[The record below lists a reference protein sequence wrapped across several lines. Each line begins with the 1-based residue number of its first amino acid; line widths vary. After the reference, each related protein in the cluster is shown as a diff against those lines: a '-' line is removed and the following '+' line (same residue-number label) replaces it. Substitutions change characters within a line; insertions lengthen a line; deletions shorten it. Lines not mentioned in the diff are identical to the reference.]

1 MLPVLTLVGRPN
13 VGKSTLFNRLTRTR
27 DALVADFPG
36 LTRDRQYGVGRIG
49 PGAYIVVDTG
59 GLSGAAD
66 GVESLMER
74 QVALA
79 IEEADQLLFMV
90 DAREGCS
97 GADLD
102 IAARLRRTGKP
113 VTLVINKTDRLDPE
127 LASADFHQLGLG
139 EPVAIAA
146 VQGRGVS
153 SLMNRVFAR
162 LAEAGVVAGEAIGTL
177 PTVPSEEAPGVS
189 ADQAAD
195 EKAAKEEAAK
205 EEMAEARSLPTQAG
219 GRMAEVAEGAG
230 AEADHLGTPAEGSEE
245 APGVRPV
252 PTPPVVEAL
261 GEGGIK
267 VAVVGRP
274 NVGKSTLIN
283 RLLGEDRLVA
293 FDQPGTT
300 RDSIFIPFSRAG
312 KDYTLIDTA
321 GMRRRARV
329 QDVIEKFSAIK
340 TLQAIEACHVVILV
354 LDARQGIGEQDATLA
369 SHVVESGRS
378 LVVAIN
384 KWDGLTKEERDA
396 IREGLQRKL
405 AFLDFAAV
413 HFISALHGSG
423 VGLLLD
429 EVDRAYANAV
439 RHLSTPELT
448 RLLQDLVQ
456 EHQPPLVNGRRIKLR
471 YAHQGG
477 RNPPI
482 IVIHGNQTAEV
493 PESYR
498 RYLVNRFRKLLKL
511 EGTPL
516 RLELRTGENPYEG
529 RRNPLTPRQ
538 IKQRQRLKDFVRR
551 KG

>member
-1 MLPVLTLVGRPN
+1 MLPVFTLVGRPN

-59 GLSGAAD
+59 GLSGAAE

-74 QVALA
+74 QVVLA
-79 IEEADQLLFMV
+79 IAEADHLLFMV

-162 LAEAGVVAGEAIGTL
+162 LEEVRAVAGEEAGTGFSL
-177 PTVPSEEAPGVS
+177 PTERKARGISDLEEDA
-189 ADQAAD
+189 
-195 EKAAKEEAAK
+195 EAAK
-205 EEMAEARSLPTQAG
+205 VVAPGLEGGGAAETAG
-219 GRMAEVAEGAG
+219 GS
-230 AEADHLGTPAEGSEE
+230 EADRVGTPGEGTIE
-245 APGVRPV
+245 GVASPTR
-252 PTPPVVEAL
+252 TPPPAVDAL
-261 GEGGIK
+261 GEGGTK

-300 RDSIFIPFSRAG
+300 RDSIFIPFTRAG

-340 TLQAIEACHVVILV
+340 TLQAIEACNVVILV

-369 SHVVESGRS
+369 SHIVESGRS
-378 LVVAIN
+378 LVIAIN

-396 IREGLQRKL
+396 VREGFQRKL
-405 AFLDFAAV
+405 AFLDFAAM

-439 RHLSTPELT
+439 RHLPTPELT

-538 IKQRQRLKDFVRR
+538 VKQRQRLKDFVRR